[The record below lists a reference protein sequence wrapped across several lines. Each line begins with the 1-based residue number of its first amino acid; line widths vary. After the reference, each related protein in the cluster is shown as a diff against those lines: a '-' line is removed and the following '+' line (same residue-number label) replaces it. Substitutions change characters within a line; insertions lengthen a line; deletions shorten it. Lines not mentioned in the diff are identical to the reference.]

1 MYLDSKIYLGKADD
15 KRIFMNLSMANRH
28 GLITGASGTG
38 KTVSMKV
45 LTESFSDAGVPVFL
59 CDIKG
64 DVSGLCAKGIQSD
77 SMEKRIDFFG
87 IRNEFSYRAY
97 PVTFWDVYGENGH
110 PIRATVS
117 DMGPEL
123 LSRILDLT
131 PAQEGV
137 LNIVFR
143 IADDHNLK
151 IIDLKDLKS
160 VLNYIGEHR
169 AEYITTYGNIT
180 TASVGAIL
188 RALMPLEN
196 QGGELFFGEPELD
209 INDWMRT
216 TYDGKGMINLLDCTE
231 LALNPT
237 LYAFFLLWMMSE
249 LYETLPEMGD
259 LEKPKL
265 VFFFDEAHMLFSNA
279 PKALLGKIEQV
290 VKLIRSKGVGIYFV
304 TQNPADIPDSVL
316 AQLSNKIQHA
326 LRAYTPKEQKAIRA
340 AAQSFRAN
348 PNFDTEEMISQLGVG
363 EALVS
368 VLDEEGIPTIVEY
381 TKIICPQSS
390 MKQAERSEIEQAIA
404 SDGMTKYDKYID
416 NESAFEQLEI
426 QKIQESAEKEE
437 AQKEAERQKAEERA
451 KKQLEKKRQQ
461 DAAAQ
466 KRKNERRKAQ
476 IERSLINTAA
486 SVFRR
491 GILKILKKVGY

>member
-216 TYDGKGMINLLDCTE
+216 TYDGKGMINLLDCTK

-304 TQNPADIPDSVL
+304 TQNPVDIPDSVL

>member
-1 MYLDSKIYLGKADD
+1 MYLNQKIYLGKAEDR
-15 KRIFMNLSMANRH
+15 KVFMNLNMANRH

-38 KTVSMKV
+38 KTVTMKV

-64 DVSGLCAKGIQSD
+64 DVSGLCAKGIQNEN
-77 SMEKRIDFFG
+77 MEKRIDFFE
-87 IRNEFSYRAY
+87 IRDSFSYRPY
-97 PVTFWDVYGENGH
+97 PVTFWDVYGESGH
-110 PIRATVS
+110 PVRATVS

-131 PAQEGV
+131 VAQEGV
-137 LNIVFR
+137 LNIVFK
-143 IADDHNLK
+143 IADEHNLK

-180 TASVGAIL
+180 SASVGAIL

-196 QGGELFFGEPELD
+196 QGGEYFFGEPELD
-209 INDWMRT
+209 IQDWIRT
-216 TYDGKGMINLLDCTE
+216 TYDGKGMINLLDCTK
-231 LALNPT
+231 LALNPK

-249 LYETLPEMGD
+249 LYETLPEEGD

-265 VFFFDEAHMLFSNA
+265 VFFFDEAHMLFSEA
-279 PKALLGKIEQV
+279 PKALLAKIEQV

-348 PNFDTEEMISQLGVG
+348 PAFDTEEMISQLGVG

-368 VLDEEGIPTIVEY
+368 VLDEDGIPTVVEY

-390 MKQAERSEIEQAIA
+390 MKPAAKEEIENAL
-404 SDGMTKYDKYID
+404 STDGMTKYDRLVD
-416 NESAFEQLEI
+416 NESAYELLEI
-426 QKIQESAEKEE
+426 QKIQEAAEKEE
-437 AQKEAERQKAEERA
+437 AKKEVDRKKAEEQARKA
-451 KKQLEKKRQQ
+451 LEKKRQQ
-461 DAAAQ
+461 ERNAAKKKA
-466 KRKNERRKAQ
+466 ERRQAQ
-476 IERSLINTAA
+476 IERSLINTAG
-486 SVFRR
+486 SVLRR

>member
-77 SMEKRIDFFG
+77 GMEKRIDFFG

-123 LSRILDLT
+123 LSRILNLT

-160 VLNYIGEHR
+160 VLNYVGEHR

-209 INDWMRT
+209 IQDWMRT
-216 TYDGKGMINLLDCTE
+216 TYDGKGMINLLDCTK

-426 QKIQESAEKEE
+426 QKIQESAEKEK
-437 AQKEAERQKAEERA
+437 AQKEVERQKAEERA
-451 KKQLEKKRQQ
+451 RKQLEKKRQQ

-466 KRKNERRKAQ
+466 KRKSERRKAQ

>member
-64 DVSGLCAKGIQSD
+64 DVSGLCAKGIRSD

-216 TYDGKGMINLLDCTE
+216 TYDGKGMINLLDCTK

-368 VLDEEGIPTIVEY
+368 VLDEEGIPTVVEY

-390 MKQAERSEIEQAIA
+390 MKQADRSEIEQAIA

-466 KRKNERRKAQ
+466 KRKSERRKAQ

>member
-160 VLNYIGEHR
+160 VLNHIGEHR

-216 TYDGKGMINLLDCTE
+216 TYDGKGMINLLDCTK

-437 AQKEAERQKAEERA
+437 AQKEVERQKAEERA
-451 KKQLEKKRQQ
+451 RKQLEKKRQQ

-466 KRKNERRKAQ
+466 KRKSERRKAQ